1 MANIIEMQS
10 QDRCA
15 WDEKRVCGYDVD
27 LIDGPTAPL
36 IHRAARVWLIRHGR
50 GVLRLQDREY
60 PLRPGSVVSILPWQ
74 ISEIAKVEETLD
86 CHLIIY
92 HFESI
97 NHIIKY
103 LYNVGNEELPLMR
116 ELENSPVVYCSG
128 EQVSQLSVI
137 FSQIREEMEKEP
149 FGGPDEPYVIN
160 KLVELVLWIH
170 RIGRQN
176 GQEGYGSPRQDI
188 QSSELLPYIYGHLSE
203 KITLK
208 SLSGRFYMSE
218 AAISQYIT
226 STTGLSFFDLLNEMR
241 AGKMLNYL
249 LYTDLTLEELAEI
262 LGFVDSAHIS
272 RVFADRTGM
281 KANEY
286 RKTYQRVNEI
296 CKIKENPAACRIAA
310 YLYRNF
316 DKELTAK
323 AVADE
328 FCMSVQ
334 DMNRTLLYQVEKN
347 FSDFVSFI
355 RVNRACELLLAT
367 GLTVTQIAVEVGFGS
382 AKSLN
387 RNFLKFRLMTPGQF
401 RSRVESKDGL
411 DGIEPEQKGK
421 NTIKI
426 QRKP

>member
-1 MANIIEMQS
+1 MASIIKMQS

-27 LIDGPTAPL
+27 LIDKPTAPL
-36 IHRAARVWLIRHGR
+36 IHRAARVWLIKEGQ
-50 GVLRLQDREY
+50 GILKLQEREY
-60 PLRPGSVVSILPWQ
+60 PLCPGSVVSILPWQ
-74 ISEIAKVEETLD
+74 ISEIVRVEETLD

-103 LYNVGNEELPLMR
+103 LYNVGNEELPLMQ
-116 ELENSPVVYCSG
+116 ELENSPVIYCSEG
-128 EQVSQLSVI
+128 QVRELSVI
-137 FSQIREEMEKEP
+137 FNQIREDMEKEEEP
-149 FGGPDEPYVIN
+149 LSCPDEPYVIN
-160 KLVELVLWIH
+160 KLVELVLWIY
-170 RIGRQN
+170 RTGRQN
-176 GQEGYGSPRQDI
+176 CPGGYGSPRQDI
-188 QSSELLPYIYGHLSE
+188 NSSELLPYIYGHLSE

-208 SLSGRFYMSE
+208 SLSSRFYMSE
-218 AAISQYIT
+218 AAISQFIT

-241 AGKMLNYL
+241 AGKMFNYL

-262 LGFVDSAHIS
+262 LGFADSAHIS

-281 KANEY
+281 KAKEY
-286 RKTYQRVNEI
+286 RKTYQRINEI
-296 CKIKENPAACRIAA
+296 CKIKENPAAYRIAA

-323 AVADE
+323 AVADM
-328 FCMSVQ
+328 FHMSVR

-347 FSDFVSFI
+347 FMDFVSFI
-355 RVNRACELLLAT
+355 RVNRACELLKTT

-382 AKSLN
+382 AKSLS

-401 RSRVESKDGL
+401 RSRVELQDGEC
-411 DGIEPEQKGK
+411 GIEPGQKG
-421 NTIKI
+421 
-426 QRKP
+426 

>member
-10 QDRCA
+10 QNRCA

-27 LIDGPTAPL
+27 LIDRPTAPL
-36 IHRAARVWLIRHGR
+36 IHRAARVWLIREGR
-50 GVLRLQDREY
+50 GTLRLQEREY
-60 PLRPGSVVSILPWQ
+60 PLRPGSVVSVLPWQ
-74 ISEIAKVEETLD
+74 ISEIVKVEETFN
-86 CHLIIY
+86 CHFIIY

-116 ELENSPVVYCSG
+116 ELENSPVVYCS
-128 EQVSQLSVI
+128 EQQVRELWTI
-137 FSQIREEMEKEP
+137 FTQIREEAEKENACA
-149 FGGPDEPYVIN
+149 PDEPYVIN
-160 KLVELVLWIH
+160 KLVELVFWIH
-170 RIGRQN
+170 RTGRLN
-176 GQEGYGSPRQDI
+176 SPGRYGAPSQDI
-188 QSSELLPYIYGHLSE
+188 KSSELLPYIYGHLSE

-323 AVADE
+323 AVAE
-328 FCMSVQ
+328 KFHMSVQ

-347 FSDFVSFI
+347 FTDFVSFI
-355 RVNRACELLLAT
+355 RVNRACELLLTT

-382 AKSLN
+382 SKSLN

-401 RSRVESKDGL
+401 RSRVELKDGPL
-411 DGIEPEQKGK
+411 SIELEQKGK
-421 NTIKI
+421 NTD
-426 QRKP
+426 